1 MFSFGEAIQGSKCH
15 FMINGKLNIKD
26 LFIYIYIY
34 IYIDNE
40 TRKPKFVKL
49 NREFIHI

>member
-26 LFIYIYIY
+26 LFIYIYI
-34 IYIDNE
+34 DNE